1 MVGDFKDNVWSTT
14 EGFEDQH
21 GSYGSEVTNNKQDK
35 ISVIC
40 EAWEVLKQSASDLV
54 SYKIGLSKT
63 QGENCLQGHAKQMF
77 W

>member
-1 MVGDFKDNVWSTT
+1 M
-14 EGFEDQH
+14 FE
-21 GSYGSEVTNNKQDK
+21 VLQDK

-63 QGENCLQGHAKQMF
+63 QGENCLQGHGKQMF